1 MITCDCVVD
10 SKKKPEISYPTQFE
24 HTIHVGFDPVTSEF
38 TVSRLSYSFKEEF
51 CVLVERPSSKIDLSD
66 QLSIPGFPLSASIDC
81 VQNDVN
87 FSRDHEWPLAQN
99 NYQYIRLSFKILQY
113 FYFSVCL

>member
-51 CVLVERPSSKIDLSD
+51 CVLVERPSSKNRSVRSAVDSW
-66 QLSIPGFPLSASIDC
+66 FPLSASIDC

-99 NYQYIRLSFKILQY
+99 NSRYIRLSFKILQY

>member
-66 QLSIPGFPLSASIDC
+66 QLSIPGFLYLLQSI
-81 VQNDVN
+81 V
-87 FSRDHEWPLAQN
+87 
-99 NYQYIRLSFKILQY
+99 FKLMSI
-113 FYFSVCL
+113 SPEITNGP

>member
-38 TVSRLSYSFKEEF
+38 TVSRLSDSFKEEF

-66 QLSIPGFPLSASIDC
+66 QLSIPGFLCLLQSI
-81 VQNDVN
+81 V
-87 FSRDHEWPLAQN
+87 
-99 NYQYIRLSFKILQY
+99 FKMMSI
-113 FYFSVCL
+113 SPEITNGP

>member
-38 TVSRLSYSFKEEF
+38 TVSRLSDSFKEEF

-66 QLSIPGFPLSASIDC
+66 QLSIPGFLCLLQSI
-81 VQNDVN
+81 VLKMMSISPEITNG
-87 FSRDHEWPLAQN
+87 P
-99 NYQYIRLSFKILQY
+99 
-113 FYFSVCL
+113 